1 MPARAN
7 IAVNDGQGTPVLHT
21 FNPSEDNGVDLFE
34 DKSGGIAIGFPSI
47 SVRFRRPTAASNGS
61 QSNPNNRVYRV
72 QVNFAWPVLEV
83 TSASTGTGIQP
94 APTVAYVLRSN
105 QEWIIPERSTLAD
118 RKDLRAIVYNSLN
131 NADIKKV
138 LEEIE
143 AFW

>member
-7 IAVNDGQGTPVLHT
+7 ITVNDGQATPVAHT

-34 DKSGGIAIGFPSI
+34 DKSGGIAIGYPQI
-47 SVRFRRPTAASNGS
+47 SVRFRRPAPALNGQMS
-61 QSNPNNRVYRV
+61 SANSRVYRI
-72 QVNFAWPVLEV
+72 QLNFSWPVLEV

-105 QEWIIPERSTLAD
+105 QEWIIPERSTLAN
-118 RKDLRAIVYNSLN
+118 RKDLRAIVYNTLN

-138 LEEIE
+138 LEEQE